1 MHFHLATVFMLVPL
15 LAAAP
20 TPNIEQRADVM
31 DTVKSA
37 LEPVTGPL
45 TGGLGNLPTGNAKRQ
60 AVDVADALAAALKLA
75 GSKLQSGKR
84 DGIDVIKTVNEI
96 LTPVSDFKY
105 PDGSAQKSNDKRNDG
120 IDVIK
125 TANEIL
131 TPVSEFKYPDGSAQK
146 SNDKRD
152 DGIDVTKTVDELL
165 KEYLEGIELPP
176 TPAEKR
182 DVIAT
187 VAKGVL
193 DEVIDAATK
202 STKNV

>member
-1 MHFHLATVFMLVPL
+1 
-15 LAAAP
+15 
-20 TPNIEQRADVM
+20 
-31 DTVKSA
+31 
-37 LEPVTGPL
+37 
-45 TGGLGNLPTGNAKRQ
+45 
-60 AVDVADALAAALKLA
+60 
-75 GSKLQSGKR
+75 
-84 DGIDVIKTVNEI
+84 TVNEI
-96 LTPVSDFKY
+96 LKPVSDFKY

-125 TANEIL
+125 TVNEIL
-131 TPVSEFKYPDGSAQK
+131 TPVSEFKYPDGSAKTPNGKRNDGIDVIKTVNEILKPVSDFKYPDGSAQN

-165 KEYLEGIELPP
+165 SEYLEGIELPP

-187 VAKGVL
+187 VAKGVVY
-193 DEVIDAATK
+193 EVIDAATK

>member
-15 LAAAP
+15 LVAAP
-20 TPNIEQRADVM
+20 TPNIEQRADIM
-31 DTVKSA
+31 DTVKST
-37 LEPVTGPL
+37 LEQVTAPL
-45 TGGLGNLPTGNAKRQ
+45 SGGLGNLPTGNAKRQ
-60 AVDVADALAAALKLA
+60 VDVTEALAAALKLA

-84 DGIDVIKTVNEI
+84 DGIDAIKTVNEI
-96 LTPVSDFKY
+96 LTPVSKFKY
-105 PDGSAQKSNDKRNDG
+105 PDASAQKSNDKRNDG

-125 TANEIL
+125 TVNEIL
-131 TPVSEFKYPDGSAQK
+131 TPVSKFKYPDASAQK

-152 DGIDVTKTVDELL
+152 DDIDVTKTVDELP

-182 DVIAT
+182 DVVAT

-193 DEVIDAATK
+193 YEVIDAATK